1 MKKAYRWWEKIKD
14 YLLFAGPITVAFF
27 TVVIIPFLYGLFLTF
42 TNWNGISSEYSI
54 VGLENYKQIFSDSGF
69 LNSLGLTF
77 KYVIITVIITNVM
90 AFTLA
95 AILTSGTKGQN
106 IFRAGFFT
114 PNLIGGVA
122 LGYIWQFIFNN
133 ILTYFGTTYGNSF
146 FASSLLSSPNRAFWA
161 LVIVSVWQY
170 SGYMMLIYITGF
182 LNLPKDVLEAASI
195 DGAEGWARIKNVVL
209 PLVMPACTISVFLT
223 LQRTFM
229 VYDVNMALTK
239 GGPFK
244 TTELIS
250 MFVYQKAFKE
260 RSYGIGQSQAVIL
273 FLIVA
278 IISITQVYITK
289 KREVEA

>member
-106 IFRAGFFT
+106 IFR
-114 PNLIGGVA
+114 
-122 LGYIWQFIFNN
+122 Q
-133 ILTYFGTTYGNSF
+133 
-146 FASSLLSSPNRAFWA
+146 
-161 LVIVSVWQY
+161 
-170 SGYMMLIYITGF
+170 
-182 LNLPKDVLEAASI
+182 
-195 DGAEGWARIKNVVL
+195 
-209 PLVMPACTISVFLT
+209 VFL
-223 LQRTFM
+223 R
-229 VYDVNMALTK
+229 LT
-239 GGPFK
+239 
-244 TTELIS
+244 
-250 MFVYQKAFKE
+250 
-260 RSYGIGQSQAVIL
+260 
-273 FLIVA
+273 
-278 IISITQVYITK
+278 
-289 KREVEA
+289 

>member
-1 MKKAYRWWEKIKD
+1 
-14 YLLFAGPITVAFF
+14 
-27 TVVIIPFLYGLFLTF
+27 
-42 TNWNGISSEYSI
+42 
-54 VGLENYKQIFSDSGF
+54 
-69 LNSLGLTF
+69 
-77 KYVIITVIITNVM
+77 M

>member
-1 MKKAYRWWEKIKD
+1 
-14 YLLFAGPITVAFF
+14 
-27 TVVIIPFLYGLFLTF
+27 
-42 TNWNGISSEYSI
+42 
-54 VGLENYKQIFSDSGF
+54 
-69 LNSLGLTF
+69 
-77 KYVIITVIITNVM
+77 
-90 AFTLA
+90 
-95 AILTSGTKGQN
+95 
-106 IFRAGFFT
+106 
-114 PNLIGGVA
+114 
-122 LGYIWQFIFNN
+122 
-133 ILTYFGTTYGNSF
+133 
-146 FASSLLSSPNRAFWA
+146 
-161 LVIVSVWQY
+161 
-170 SGYMMLIYITGF
+170 MLIYITGF